1 MKVFSRIF
9 QLKGLKPKNKGH
21 TNFYECCDLTEKVYL
36 TYNHTHINTESF
48 LRYFLNCYNWIQRL
62 YVKTTTLKKQGSN
75 SKCPFSSL
83 QSSREII
90 NATIWVSYFNM
101 FGNYRQVILPRVGFI
116 MRCLKCGR
124 GKTIKKDWIFP
135 WKIVGNWVSGT
146 FQLLLQWT
154 VLDLHAPIRS

>member
-1 MKVFSRIF
+1 MLWFDGKSISNLQSYPYQYWKFFTI
-9 QLKGLKPKNKGH
+9 
-21 TNFYECCDLTEKVYL
+21 
-36 TYNHTHINTESF
+36 
-48 LRYFLNCYNWIQRL
+48 FLNCYNWIQRL

-116 MRCLKCGR
+116 MRCLKCGH
-124 GKTIKKDWIFP
+124 GTIKKDWIFP
-135 WKIVGNWVSGT
+135 WKIGNWVSGT
-146 FQLLLQWT
+146 FQLLPMNRFKFTL
-154 VLDLHAPIRS
+154 IRGHNGLKLEK